1 MQATPN
7 EGGARRSSLCGVALI
22 LLWLA
27 VPLAVV
33 VTEKA
38 LAAAG

>member
-1 MQATPN
+1 MQATRR
-7 EGGARRSSLCGVALI
+7 EGGARRSKLCGVVLI
-22 LLWLA
+22 LLWLT

-38 LAAAG
+38 LTAAG